1 MNIENFP
8 TSEAA
13 KRMMGYITGNGF
25 YDRSYVGKW
34 IFQVMGIEMDEARR
48 IIEDELPYQNRML
61 SGSTKTDDL
70 YIRIISGTKCS
81 IQLYSKNNK
90 KVKASR
96 NHKSL

>member
-34 IFQVMGIEMDEARR
+34 IFQVMGVEMDEARR
-48 IIEDELPYQNRML
+48 IIEDELPYQAFPEQQH
-61 SGSTKTDDL
+61 GAP
-70 YIRIISGTKCS
+70 IS
-81 IQLYSKNNK
+81 
-90 KVKASR
+90 
-96 NHKSL
+96 